1 MQLSDY
7 ITQLQFLLHDQTN
20 ADFSQA
26 ELINAINNAREVT
39 ALDFQC
45 CRTGY
50 LSAPSGPINPNTNIG
65 PYQAAAYQPVSV
77 IPNQEIYPLTG
88 APYSVLNGM
97 IVGATVTLGGS
108 GYSPATTVTFPAPPG
123 VGTQAFA
130 VPVIADGVITS
141 INMTQWGAGYAP
153 VIPLISIYA
162 LPNITIADTGGG
174 TGAMAKAVMFSNVFN
189 VISISYIWGNQR
201 YMLRFRAFS
210 LFQAYMR
217 SQLGFYQR
225 GMIWTIHPS
234 NGTVLIQPPPDQPYQ
249 TEWDVLSTPVPLL
262 LPTDYEVQILPP
274 FTDAVKYYA
283 AHYCLNK
290 LQNFNQAEYY
300 LKLYSARVPKIIY
313 GQGPVRIPN
322 PYNKTFQRRVSR

>member
-50 LSAPSGPINPNTNIG
+50 LTAPSGVANPSVYN
-65 PYQAAAYQPVSV
+65 PVS
-77 IPNQEIYPLTG
+77 IIAQQEIYPLTG
-88 APYSVLNGM
+88 APGSVLNGQ
-97 IVGATVTLGGS
+97 IAGATVIAGGAN
-108 GYSPATTVTFPAPPG
+108 YSPSTTVTFAAPP
-123 VGTQAFA
+123 VGGTTALG
-130 VPVIADGVITS
+130 VPVISGGVITS
-141 INMTQWGAGYAP
+141 INVTQWGTGYTP
-153 VIPLISIYA
+153 VIPLISGA
-162 LPNITIADTGGG
+162 SLPVVTIFDSGGG
-174 TGAMAKAVMFSNVFN
+174 IGAIVRPVMFNNVFN
-189 VISISYIWGNQR
+189 VISISNIWGNQR
-201 YMLRFRAFS
+201 YMLHFRAFT
-210 LFQAYMR
+210 LFEAYMR
-217 SQLGFYQR
+217 SQLSFYQR
-225 GMIWTIHPS
+225 PAIWTIHPS
-234 NGTVLIQPPPDQPYQ
+234 NSTVLIQPPPDQAYQ
-249 TEWDVLSTPVPLL
+249 TEWDVLQTPIPLVNVA
-262 LPTDYEVQILPP
+262 DYEVQILPP

>member
-26 ELINAINNAREVT
+26 ELINAINNARIVT

-45 CRTGY
+45 CRTAY
-50 LSAPSGPINPNTNIG
+50 LTAPFSAANPG
-65 PYQAAAYQPVSV
+65 AYNPVST
-77 IPNQEIYPLTG
+77 IANQELYPLTG
-88 APYSVLNGM
+88 APGSVLNGQL
-97 IVGATVTLGGS
+97 VGATVTAGGVN
-108 GYSPATTVTFPAPPG
+108 YTAATTVTFPAPPAG
-123 VGTQAFA
+123 GTQALA
-130 VPVIADGVITS
+130 VPVIANGVITS
-141 INMTQWGAGYAP
+141 INVTQWGTGYAP
-153 VIPLISIYA
+153 IIPLISGGS
-162 LPNITIADTGGG
+162 LPAVTINDPGGG
-174 TGAMAKAVMFSNVFN
+174 SGATARSVMFNNVFN

-201 YMLRFRAFS
+201 YMLRFRGFT
-210 LFQAYMR
+210 LYQAYMR
-217 SQLGFYQR
+217 SQLAFTQR
-225 GMIWTIHPS
+225 GTIWTIHPS
-234 NGTVLIQPPPDQPYQ
+234 NATVIIQPPPDQPYQ
-249 TEWDVLSTPVPLL
+249 TEWDVLQTPIPLVSL
-262 LPTDYEVQILPP
+262 TDYEVQILPP
-274 FTDAVKYYA
+274 FTDAVQYYA

>member
-50 LSAPSGPINPNTNIG
+50 LTPPFGVANAGSYN
-65 PYQAAAYQPVSV
+65 PVSIV
-77 IPNQEIYPLTG
+77 ANQEVYPLTG
-88 APYSVLNGM
+88 APGSVLNGQ
-97 IVGATVTLGGS
+97 IVGASVTAGGTN
-108 GYSPATTVTFPAPPG
+108 YTAATTVTFPAAPSG
-123 VGTQAFA
+123 GTTALA
-130 VPVIADGVITS
+130 VPVIAGGIITS
-141 INMTQWGAGYAP
+141 INVTQWGTGYTP
-153 VIPLISIYA
+153 VIPLISGAA
-162 LPNITIADTGGG
+162 LPAITITDSGGG
-174 TGAMAKAVMFSNVFN
+174 TGATARTVMFNNVFN
-189 VISISYIWGNQR
+189 VVSISNIWGNQR
-201 YMLRFRAFS
+201 YMLRFRGFT

-217 SQLGFYQR
+217 SQLSFYQR
-225 GMIWTIHPS
+225 PTIWTIHPS
-234 NGTVLIQPPPDQPYQ
+234 NSTVIIQPPPDQPYQ
-249 TEWDVLSTPVPLL
+249 TEWDTLQTPIPLVNL
-262 LPTDYEVQILPP
+262 TDFEVQILPP

-290 LQNFNQAEYY
+290 LQNFNQSEFY

-322 PYNKTFQRRVSR
+322 VYAKSFQRRVSR

>member
-50 LSAPSGPINPNTNIG
+50 LTAPNGVANPG
-65 PYQAAAYQPVSV
+65 AYNPVS
-77 IPNQEIYPLTG
+77 IIANQEVYPLTG
-88 APYSVLNGM
+88 QPSSILNGQ
-97 IVGATVTLGGS
+97 IVGATVINGGS
-108 GYSPATTVTFPAPPG
+108 GYSSATIVTFPAPPAG
-123 VGTQAFA
+123 GTTALA
-130 VPVIADGVITS
+130 VPVIANGVITS
-141 INMTQWGAGYAP
+141 INVTQWGTGYNP
-153 VIPLISIYA
+153 VIPLISGVS
-162 LPNITIADTGGG
+162 LPAINITDSGGG
-174 TGAMAKAVMFSNVFN
+174 TGAAARTVMFNNVFN
-189 VISISYIWGNQR
+189 VISISNIWGNQR
-201 YMLRFRAFS
+201 YMLLFRAFT

-225 GMIWTIHPS
+225 PRIWTIHPS
-234 NGTVLIQPPPDQPYQ
+234 NSTVLIQPPPDQPYQ
-249 TEWDVLSTPVPLL
+249 TEWDVLQTPIPLVNT
-262 LPTDYEVQILPP
+262 TDFEVQIMPP

-290 LQNFNQAEYY
+290 LQNFNQAEFY

-322 PYNKTFQRRVSR
+322 VYNKTFQRRVSR

>member
-50 LSAPSGPINPNTNIG
+50 LTAPNGVANPG
-65 PYQAAAYQPVSV
+65 AYNPVST
-77 IPNQEIYPLTG
+77 IAQQEVYPLTG
-88 APYSVLNGM
+88 QPGSVLNGQ
-97 IVGATVTLGGS
+97 IVGATVTNGGAN
-108 GYSPATTVTFPAPPG
+108 YTAATTVTFPAAPAG
-123 VGTQAFA
+123 GTTALA
-130 VPVIADGVITS
+130 VPVISGGVITS
-141 INMTQWGAGYAP
+141 INVTQWGTGYTP
-153 VIPLISIYA
+153 VIPLISGGS
-162 LPNITIADTGGG
+162 LPAITITDSGGG
-174 TGAMAKAVMFSNVFN
+174 SGATARTVMFNNVFN

-201 YMLRFRAFS
+201 YGLRFRAFT
-210 LFQAYMR
+210 LFQMYMR

-234 NGTVLIQPPPDQPYQ
+234 NSTVLIQPPPDQAYQ
-249 TEWDVLSTPVPLL
+249 TEWDVLQTPIPLVN
-262 LPTDYEVQILPP
+262 PTDYEVQILPP